1 MFIGLGLSII
11 PHYYWQ
17 SIVGEKIEYVEIKL
31 HSNANIESHCMQFK
45 WYSNFIELNSIGFR
59 FDQIIQIHLKKGGI
73 QIGAKSVENLLMTMV
88 LGKTKTLNIHKY
100 ERTSFHSFYLG
111 IN

>member
-1 MFIGLGLSII
+1 M
-11 PHYYWQ
+11 
-17 SIVGEKIEYVEIKL
+17 EIKL

-45 WYSNFIELNSIGFR
+45 WNSNFIELNSSSISILISNSIGFR
-59 FDQIIQIHLKKGGI
+59 FDQIIQIHLKKNGI

-100 ERTSFHSFYLG
+100 EKTSFHSFTWES
-111 IN
+111 IFKN